1 MCVLEQQLYS
11 RLVFYGRFMN
21 AALPFRTGDPRVSSR
36 AKIGGK
42 RMRQRGREGEDEKER
57 RERMQCDADFHS

>member
-21 AALPFRTGDPRVSSR
+21 AALPFRTGILTGEDWSQEDE
-36 AKIGGK
+36 A
-42 RMRQRGREGEDEKER
+42 EGERGGDEKER
-57 RERMQCDADFHS
+57 RERMQCDADFHP